1 MGHAHTLCRPCPH
14 LTQASKVRLGQVLHL
29 RVMNGFGGWALFMT
43 RVTSKQAFCT
53 RQRAVGALLWPSCP
67 QREGLELLIGQ
78 GVEKP
83 TLRSQAC
90 VTHMGSDCQCG
101 EAVGDVRAWWARRV
115 HPVPKL
121 R

>member
-1 MGHAHTLCRPCPH
+1 MNHKWEGMCGPCPH

-78 GVEKP
+78 EWRNLPEVPGLCDSHGFP
-83 TLRSQAC
+83 TVSVANW
-90 VTHMGSDCQCG
+90 
-101 EAVGDVRAWWARRV
+101 GDVRV
-115 HPVPKL
+115 L
-121 R
+121 GG